1 MVTVSKE
8 TYSIFGNVVN
18 ITNGKTELK
27 VTTDIGPRVI
37 YLGFKGGSNFMYED
51 INDAINL
58 GGEYFDKNFKSGES
72 WHIYGGHRLWKSPEY
87 IDTYYPD
94 NAPVNILEEGDSVT
108 FISETE
114 ATTGIKKSIKITMDE
129 EGNAV
134 LEHKFA
140 NCSQS
145 ATPPIALWALSVMDK
160 GAVAKIPLSTED
172 KGLLPNRNLVLWS
185 YTDLKDERLTL
196 KNDSLVLTQKNIA
209 QAIKLGAFIK
219 DEVCVDIKGLKFS
232 IAFDTPEGDYADYCC
247 NVETYTNDIMLEIE
261 TLSPVRTLQ
270 KGESAVHTEKWRLE
284 RQ

>member
-1 MVTVSKE
+1 MEFINYKTYGKCAKLSKGGKTMLVTVD
-8 TYSIFGNVVN
+8 
-18 ITNGKTELK
+18 L
-27 VTTDIGPRVI
+27 GPRVI
-37 YLGFKGGSNFMYED
+37 FYGMDGGENIFYED
-51 INDAINL
+51 EKDLINK
-58 GGEYFDKNFKSGES
+58 GGEYFDKNLAGKGI

-114 ATTGIKKSIKITMDE
+114 STTGIKKSIKITMDE

-134 LEHKFA
+134 LEHKFS

-209 QAIKLGAFIK
+209 QPIKLGAFIK